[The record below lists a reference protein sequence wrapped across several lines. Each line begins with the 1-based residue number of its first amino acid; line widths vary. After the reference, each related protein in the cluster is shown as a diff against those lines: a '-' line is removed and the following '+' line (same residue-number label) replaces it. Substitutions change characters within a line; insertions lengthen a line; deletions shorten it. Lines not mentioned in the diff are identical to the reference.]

1 LFITHTPNP
10 KQKKKKKKKK
20 EQLVPDAQT
29 FLKRQTQKLFKKNSH
44 D

>member
-1 LFITHTPNP
+1 MPPPPPPPPPSRI
-10 KQKKKKKKKK
+10 KKEK

>member
-1 LFITHTPNP
+1 MHAPSPTPTLKN
-10 KQKKKKKKKK
+10 KKKKKKK

>member
-1 LFITHTPNP
+1 MHAPSPTPTPTLKN
-10 KQKKKKKKKK
+10 KKKK